1 MRVTI
6 LCIIILLFSS
16 CNNVT
21 LLKRKYTK
29 GYYWHA
35 SKGDKFIADDG
46 ESIKSLKLKKTQ
58 KTTGKVLQN
67 EVEKTP
73 INIEEN
79 EDYLIPLNVTTS
91 TTINKHKKENFKVV
105 NKLGSS
111 IKNAVSSNVKAI
123 KNKNGIIEFFENL
136 SIGIAI
142 LYVLI
147 LIIMLFAYLF
157 IIYPIQTALLYL
169 AAIILFCIVIAAIG
183 GLFKNSMMV

>member
-6 LCIIILLFSS
+6 FCIIILLFSS

-35 SKGDKFIADDG
+35 SKGDKFIAEDG
-46 ESIKSLKLKKTQ
+46 ESIKPLKLKKTQ

-79 EDYLIPLNVTTS
+79 EDYLIPLNESTTI
-91 TTINKHKKENFKVV
+91 TINKHKKENFKVV